1 MSPVGVGSWAILFGL
16 ILVKNKGGYK
26 VLSEQSNNSL
36 GRMTTQSQTCLR
48 MRAGHQP
55 RVTI

>member
-36 GRMTTQSQTCLR
+36 GSMTTQSQTCLR
-48 MRAGHQP
+48 MRAVHQP

>member
-36 GRMTTQSQTCLR
+36 GRMTT
-48 MRAGHQP
+48 
-55 RVTI
+55 